1 MEPQAGV
8 LTTLSLLFLHP
19 EEDDNNNTVLLR
31 LLGRLGENS
40 AKQLYLLGLQTLAR
54 GLDTWTV
61 QKAER
66 TLD

>member
-19 EEDDNNNTVLLR
+19 EVDDNNNTVLLR

-40 AKQLYLLGLQTLAR
+40 AKQL
-54 GLDTWTV
+54 
-61 QKAER
+61 
-66 TLD
+66 